1 MSDVVLIVEKIGGYM
16 EDFDKVVGLLEE
28 YKKEY
33 GNCLVPQRY
42 ITKDGVKLGLIVF
55 SIRRGLRK
63 TSQEEKEKLDSLEFV
78 WRVNSSPLSIERIIA
93 FLEEYKEKY
102 GDCCVPQSYIT
113 EDGIKLGELVRNIK
127 SGKRKISQ
135 GEKEK
140 LDSIGFAWRI
150 NNTRVSIEKIIE
162 LLVEY
167 KEEHGNCCV
176 SRYYITKEGI
186 SLGQMVRDIRGG
198 KRKISHEEK
207 EKLDSIGFV
216 WRVNSSPLSIEQVIC
231 LLEEYKE
238 KYGDYLVPAKYTT
251 EEGIH
256 FGKIV
261 RDIRHGRR
269 KISQEEKT
277 KLDNLGFVWN
287 ITSNRN

>member
-1 MSDVVLIVEKIGGYM
+1 M

-140 LDSIGFAWRI
+140 LDSIGF
-150 NNTRVSIEKIIE
+150 
-162 LLVEY
+162 
-167 KEEHGNCCV
+167 
-176 SRYYITKEGI
+176 
-186 SLGQMVRDIRGG
+186 
-198 KRKISHEEK
+198 
-207 EKLDSIGFV
+207 V